1 MTQKEVLMP
10 KITINEE
17 LCEGCATCQ
26 ELCPEVFQVGD
37 DEKAHIIGPDKTDS
51 CNIQEAAETCP
62 TQAITI
68 E

>member
-1 MTQKEVLMP
+1 MP
-10 KITINEE
+10 KIIINEE

-37 DEKAHIIGPDKTDS
+37 DEKAHVIGPDKTGT
-51 CNIQEAAETCP
+51 CNIEEAVETCP
-62 TQAITI
+62 TQAITL